1 MSLRDT
7 FLYKK
12 GSISKKSGWY
22 TLSSLSR
29 AKVDKLEF
37 RLISNVKMPRVRVTD
52 GSNKIFIIFSNRFL
66 IKLEKVVLNLYKF
79 YSFNFLFF

>member
-37 RLISNVKMPRVRVTD
+37 QLISNVKMPRVRVTD
-52 GSNKIFIIFSNRFL
+52 GSNKIFIIFPKSIFDTNESMMIIL
-66 IKLEKVVLNLYKF
+66 
-79 YSFNFLFF
+79 S